1 MWVVGAAKAGKEDGH
16 GLYGGSCIVAPT
28 GEIVAQS
35 TTEGDEVIVYDCDL
49 DLGEYIKKTIFDF
62 EKHRRIE
69 HYKLITEQTG
79 VVVPEDLR

>member
-1 MWVVGAAKAGKEDGH
+1 MGTAKAGKEDGH

-35 TTEGDEVIVYDCDL
+35 TTEGDEVIVHDCDL

-62 EKHRRIE
+62 EKHRRVE

-79 VVVPEDLR
+79 VVVSEDPR

>member
-16 GLYGGSCIVAPT
+16 GFYGGSCIVA
-28 GEIVAQS
+28 QS
-35 TTEGDEVIVYDCDL
+35 MTEGDEVIIYDCDP
-49 DLGEYIKKTIFDF
+49 DLGEYIKKTIFNF

-79 VVVPEDLR
+79 VVVPEDLQ